1 MGSRQDQEFLAVLN
15 NGNCEPLKAAVHGI
29 VMTTAA
35 LCALYNAAAWL
46 RRREHHLAVNAVVY
60 SAAACWEIFHVRHH
74 LERRPEPASLPEPD
88 TVADA
93 A

>member
-1 MGSRQDQEFLAVLN
+1 MDANQEREFLPVLN

-29 VMTTAA
+29 VMATAA

-46 RRREHHLAVNAVVY
+46 RRRERHLAVNAVVY
-60 SAAACWEIFHVRHH
+60 SAAACWETFHVRHH
-74 LERRPEPASLPEPD
+74 LDCRPRPALLPEPD